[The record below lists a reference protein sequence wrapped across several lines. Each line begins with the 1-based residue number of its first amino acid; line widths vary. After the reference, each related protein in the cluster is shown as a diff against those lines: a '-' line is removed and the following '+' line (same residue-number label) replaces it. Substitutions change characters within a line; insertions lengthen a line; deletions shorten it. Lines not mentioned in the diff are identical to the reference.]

1 MDVLFLEGG
10 FVLAARRQKK
20 KVVKMKKRPHF
31 FAGTVLIIFAACLL
45 FLFIQSFTKEHVSI
59 YEVTETQ
66 IADNEIIRGIVL
78 RDEFLVTT
86 KKQGY
91 INYYVGEGSKL
102 GANTVVY
109 SIDETGQ
116 FEGDISSIEAKDIS
130 LSGDDTRE
138 IRNDIA
144 NFRNNFD
151 LSLYSNVTNFKY
163 NIDNTLLKMTT
174 VNLLEHLDKVMK
186 KKKAA
191 SPLELV
197 KAKNPGII
205 SFCSD
210 GLEELSIDSISAKDF
225 EDMNDNWTQL
235 RSTGSA
241 NAGDAIYKIVNS
253 EKWSVVLP
261 LTDKQYKKVS
271 DKTTVPVIFKK
282 DGLETV
288 AEISTFIIDS
298 AYYAKLDFDKY
309 MIRYLDNRYLDIEIE
324 FNNADGL
331 KIPVSSI
338 LKKQFYVIPEKFMTK
353 GGEDGSNGVMLL
365 TYKKDGTKETTFK
378 AASIYYKTEKGKV
391 YIDAALFEPG
401 SVIVQ
406 GTKNGVKSMKL
417 SDTADLEGVYN
428 CNKGFCE
435 FRHIE
440 KLYSNG
446 EYAIVSKDTT
456 FGLSTYDH
464 IILNPDMINED
475 DIIY

>member
-1 MDVLFLEGG
+1 LFLEGG

-78 RDEFLVTT
+78 RDESLVTT

-91 INYYVGEGSKL
+91 INYYVGEGAKL

-116 FEGDISSIEAKDIS
+116 FEGDISSVEAKDIS

-186 KKKAA
+186 KKK
-191 SPLELV
+191 STSSLELV
-197 KAKNPGII
+197 KAKKPGII

-225 EDMNDNWTQL
+225 ENMNDNWTQL

-288 AEISTFIIDS
+288 TDISTFIIDS
-298 AYYAKLDFDKY
+298 EYYAKLDFDKY

-338 LKKQFYVIPEKFMTK
+338 LKKQFYVIPEKFITK

-365 TYKKDGTKETTFK
+365 TYKKDGTKETTFQ
-378 AASIYYKTEKGKV
+378 AASIYYRTEKGKV

-417 SDTADLEGVYN
+417 SSTADLEGVYN

-446 EYAIVSKDTT
+446 EYAIVSKDTAL
-456 FGLSTYDH
+456 GLSTYDH

>member
-1 MDVLFLEGG
+1 M
-10 FVLAARRQKK
+10 AARRQKK

-78 RDEFLVTT
+78 RDESLVTT

-91 INYYVGEGSKL
+91 INYYVGEGAKL

-116 FEGDISSIEAKDIS
+116 FEGDISSVEAKDIS

-186 KKKAA
+186 KKK
-191 SPLELV
+191 STSSLELV
-197 KAKNPGII
+197 KAKKPGII

-225 EDMNDNWTQL
+225 ENMNDNWTQL

-288 AEISTFIIDS
+288 TDISTFIIDS
-298 AYYAKLDFDKY
+298 EYYAKLDFDKY

-338 LKKQFYVIPEKFMTK
+338 LKKQFYVIPEKFITK

-365 TYKKDGTKETTFK
+365 TYKKDGTKETTFQ
-378 AASIYYKTEKGKV
+378 AASIYYRT
-391 YIDAALFEPG
+391 
-401 SVIVQ
+401 
-406 GTKNGVKSMKL
+406 L
-417 SDTADLEGVYN
+417 SLI
-428 CNKGFCE
+428 
-435 FRHIE
+435 HI
-440 KLYSNG
+440 
-446 EYAIVSKDTT
+446 
-456 FGLSTYDH
+456 
-464 IILNPDMINED
+464 
-475 DIIY
+475 

>member
-241 NAGDAIYKIVNS
+241 NAGDAIY
-253 EKWSVVLP
+253 
-261 LTDKQYKKVS
+261 
-271 DKTTVPVIFKK
+271 
-282 DGLETV
+282 
-288 AEISTFIIDS
+288 
-298 AYYAKLDFDKY
+298 
-309 MIRYLDNRYLDIEIE
+309 
-324 FNNADGL
+324 
-331 KIPVSSI
+331 
-338 LKKQFYVIPEKFMTK
+338 
-353 GGEDGSNGVMLL
+353 
-365 TYKKDGTKETTFK
+365 
-378 AASIYYKTEKGKV
+378 
-391 YIDAALFEPG
+391 
-401 SVIVQ
+401 
-406 GTKNGVKSMKL
+406 
-417 SDTADLEGVYN
+417 
-428 CNKGFCE
+428 
-435 FRHIE
+435 
-440 KLYSNG
+440 
-446 EYAIVSKDTT
+446 
-456 FGLSTYDH
+456 
-464 IILNPDMINED
+464 
-475 DIIY
+475 

>member
-1 MDVLFLEGG
+1 MLLLEGG
-10 FVLAARRQKK
+10 FALAGRRRKK

-31 FAGTVLIIFAACLL
+31 FAGTLLMVFAAGLL

-66 IADNEIIRGIVL
+66 IADNEIIRGIII
-78 RDEFLVTT
+78 RDESVVRT

-91 INYYVGEGSKL
+91 INYYVGEGAKIGSS
-102 GANTVVY
+102 TVVY

-116 FEGDISSIEAKDIS
+116 FEGDISAIETKDIP
-130 LSGDDTRE
+130 LSEEDTRE
-138 IRNDIA
+138 IRSDIA
-144 NFRNNFD
+144 SFRNDFD

-174 VNLLEHLDKVMK
+174 VSLLEQLNKVMK
-186 KKKAA
+186 KKKIT
-191 SPLELV
+191 SSLELV
-197 KAKNPGII
+197 KAKKPGII

-210 GLEELSIDSISAKDF
+210 GLEDLSIDSITTRNF

-241 NAGDAIYKIVNS
+241 KSGDAVYKIVNS

-261 LTDKQYKKVS
+261 LTDKQYKKLS
-271 DKTTVPVIFKK
+271 DKASVPVIFKR
-282 DGLETV
+282 DGLK
-288 AEISTFIIDS
+288 AAADISTFIIDS

-338 LKKQFYVIPEKFMTK
+338 LKKQFYVIPGKYITK
-353 GGEDGSNGVMLL
+353 GGENNSNGVMLL

-378 AASIYYKTEKGKV
+378 AADIYKSENGKV

-401 SVIVQ
+401 STIVQ
-406 GTKNGVKSMKL
+406 KTKNGLKSMKL
-417 SDTADLEGVYN
+417 SKTAELEGVYN
-428 CNKGFCE
+428 CNKGYCE
-435 FRHIE
+435 FRNIE

-446 EYAIVSKDTT
+446 EYAIIAKGTQY
-456 FGLSTYDH
+456 GLSTYDH

>member
-1 MDVLFLEGG
+1 M
-10 FVLAARRQKK
+10 AARRQKK

-78 RDEFLVTT
+78 RDESLVTT

-91 INYYVGEGSKL
+91 INYYVGEGAKL

-116 FEGDISSIEAKDIS
+116 FEGDISSVEAKDIS

-186 KKKAA
+186 KKK
-191 SPLELV
+191 STSSLELV
-197 KAKNPGII
+197 KAKKPGII

-225 EDMNDNWTQL
+225 ENMNDNWTQL

-288 AEISTFIIDS
+288 TDIMSDNHNKESKARAELKGALHWS
-298 AYYAKLDFDKY
+298 A
-309 MIRYLDNRYLDIEIE
+309 
-324 FNNADGL
+324 
-331 KIPVSSI
+331 
-338 LKKQFYVIPEKFMTK
+338 
-353 GGEDGSNGVMLL
+353 GERL
-365 TYKKDGTKETTFK
+365 
-378 AASIYYKTEKGKV
+378 
-391 YIDAALFEPG
+391 
-401 SVIVQ
+401 
-406 GTKNGVKSMKL
+406 
-417 SDTADLEGVYN
+417 
-428 CNKGFCE
+428 
-435 FRHIE
+435 
-440 KLYSNG
+440 
-446 EYAIVSKDTT
+446 
-456 FGLSTYDH
+456 
-464 IILNPDMINED
+464 
-475 DIIY
+475 

>member
-1 MDVLFLEGG
+1 M
-10 FVLAARRQKK
+10 AARRQKK

-78 RDEFLVTT
+78 RDESLVTT

-91 INYYVGEGSKL
+91 INYYVGEGAKL

-116 FEGDISSIEAKDIS
+116 FEGDISSVEAKDIS

-186 KKKAA
+186 KKK
-191 SPLELV
+191 STSSLELV
-197 KAKNPGII
+197 KAKKPGII

-225 EDMNDNWTQL
+225 ENMNDNWTQL

-271 DKTTVPVIFKK
+271 GKTTVPVIFKK

-288 AEISTFIIDS
+288 TDISTFIIDS
-298 AYYAKLDFDKY
+298 EYYAKLDFDKY

-338 LKKQFYVIPEKFMTK
+338 LKKQFYVIPEKFITK

-365 TYKKDGTKETTFK
+365 TYKKDGTKETTFQ
-378 AASIYYKTEKGKV
+378 AASIYYRTEKGKV

-417 SDTADLEGVYN
+417 SSTADLE
-428 CNKGFCE
+428 
-435 FRHIE
+435 
-440 KLYSNG
+440 
-446 EYAIVSKDTT
+446 A
-456 FGLSTYDH
+456 
-464 IILNPDMINED
+464 
-475 DIIY
+475 

>member
-1 MDVLFLEGG
+1 M
-10 FVLAARRQKK
+10 AARRQKK

-78 RDEFLVTT
+78 RDESLVTT

-91 INYYVGEGSKL
+91 INYYVGEGAKL

-116 FEGDISSIEAKDIS
+116 FEGDISSVEAKDIS

-186 KKKAA
+186 KKK
-191 SPLELV
+191 STSSLELV
-197 KAKNPGII
+197 KAKKPGII

-225 EDMNDNWTQL
+225 ENMNDNWTQL

-288 AEISTFIIDS
+288 TDISTFIIDS
-298 AYYAKLDFDKY
+298 EYYAKLDFDKY

-338 LKKQFYVIPEKFMTK
+338 LKKQFYVIPEKFITK

-365 TYKKDGTKETTFK
+365 TYKKDGTKETTFQ
-378 AASIYYKTEKGKV
+378 AASIYYRKEKGKV
-391 YIDAALFEPG
+391 YIEPG

-417 SDTADLEGVYN
+417 SSTADLEGVYN

-446 EYAIVSKDTT
+446 EYAIVSKDTAL
-456 FGLSTYDH
+456 GLSTYDH